1 MSSKLLAPGLA
12 WALTV
17 FVSAAIG
24 DSAERGA
31 GKSQGAVQAAEPH
44 HPRNWRFTMPKG
56 DTAKGRT
63 VFERFE
69 CYYCHRINGEAFPEP
84 SDSAPELSQMGALH
98 PLEYFTESVIHPDA
112 VVPSNVR
119 NRDGSSPMSK
129 DHLERMT
136 LRELIDLSS
145 YLAGLKPPML
155 AKSVNGVGK
164 IVAVVPQSQEVVI
177 DHEEIKGFMDAMTMG
192 YKVSSPAMLKAVKP
206 GDNVQFTIDTEKRVI
221 TKISK
226 SPTAQQ
232 KKQ

>member
-1 MSSKLLAPGLA
+1 MSNTLLALGFG
-12 WALTV
+12 WALAV
-17 FVSAAIG
+17 LSSPGAVN
-24 DSAERGA
+24 SAERGA
-31 GKSQGAVQAAEPH
+31 PKSQGAVQAAEPH

-56 DTAKGRT
+56 DTVKGRT
-63 VFERFE
+63 VFEKFE
-69 CYYCHRINGEAFPEP
+69 CYSCHRIKGEAFPEP
-84 SDSAPELSQMGALH
+84 IDSAPELSQMGALH

-112 VVPSNVR
+112 VVPRNLR

-145 YLAGLKPPML
+145 YLAGLKPPTL

-164 IVAVVPQSQEVVI
+164 IVAVVPKSQEVVI
-177 DHEEIKGFMDAMTMG
+177 DHEQIEGFMDAMTMG
-192 YKVSSPAMLKAVKP
+192 YKVSSPVMLKAVKP
-206 GDNVQFTIDTEKRVI
+206 GESVQFTIDTERRVI
-221 TKISK
+221 TKIGK

>member
-1 MSSKLLAPGLA
+1 MSSKLSALGFCCALA
-12 WALTV
+12 V
-17 FVSAAIG
+17 FVYAATI
-24 DSAERGA
+24 DAAERGA
-31 GKSQGAVQAAEPH
+31 AKSQGAVQAAEPH

-63 VFERFE
+63 VFEKFE
-69 CYYCHRINGEAFPEP
+69 CYYCHRIKGEAFPEP
-84 SDSAPELSQMGALH
+84 IDSAPELSQMGALH

-145 YLAGLKPPML
+145 YLAGLKPPTL

-177 DHEEIKGFMDAMTMG
+177 DHEEIEGFMDAMTMG
-192 YKVSSPAMLKAVKP
+192 YKLASPTQLQGLKP
-206 GDNVQFTIDTEKRVI
+206 GDIVNFSIDTGKRVI
-221 TKISK
+221 TKIDKSK
-226 SPTAQQ
+226 
-232 KKQ
+232 K

>member
-1 MSSKLLAPGLA
+1 MSSKLSALAFGG
-12 WALTV
+12 ALSV
-17 FVSAAIG
+17 FVSAATG

-31 GKSQGAVQAAEPH
+31 AKSQGAVQAAEPH

-56 DTAKGRT
+56 DTARGRT
-63 VFERFE
+63 VFEKFE

-84 SDSAPELSQMGALH
+84 IDSAPELSQMGALH

-112 VVPSNVR
+112 VVPRNLR

-145 YLAGLKPPML
+145 YLAGLKPPTL

-177 DHEEIKGFMDAMTMG
+177 DHEEIEGFMDAMTMG
-192 YKVSSPAMLKAVKP
+192 YKLASPAQLQGLKP
-206 GDNVQFTIDTEKRVI
+206 GDVVKFSIDTGKRVI
-221 TKISK
+221 TKIDKSK
-226 SPTAQQ
+226 
-232 KKQ
+232 K